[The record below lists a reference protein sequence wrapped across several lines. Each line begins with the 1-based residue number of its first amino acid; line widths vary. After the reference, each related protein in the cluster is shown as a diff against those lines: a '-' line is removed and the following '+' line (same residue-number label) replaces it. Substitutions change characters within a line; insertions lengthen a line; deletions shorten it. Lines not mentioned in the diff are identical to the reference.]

1 MNKRGQVIIYAL
13 MIGIVIFIL
22 ALSFVKPINEM
33 VSKARNSTSEF
44 GGMDCSNSSISDF
57 DKNACLSTDLSLP
70 IFIGIVIFIG
80 GAAITVKYV
89 LS

>member
-1 MNKRGQVIIYAL
+1 MVLITGMMFL
-13 MIGIVIFIL
+13 L
-22 ALSFVKPINEM
+22 ALAFVSPINQM
-33 VSKARNSTSEF
+33 VSKARNTTSEF
-44 GGMDCSNSSISDF
+44 GGMDCNNASISDY